1 MIAKKEI
8 REERDDVIGFYVEKE
23 IIGVNGSIT
32 VEEQVDETTLVAL
45 QEMKTKLESDLEL
58 VNEKITLA
66 NAL

>member
-23 IIGVNGSIT
+23 IIGINGSIT
-32 VEEQVDETTLVAL
+32 VEEQVDETTLLAL
-45 QEMKTKLESDLEL
+45 DEMKAKLEDDLTL